1 MPDDFERHWMSA
13 ENAVS
18 FIMLYFSAQNNV
30 RLIHTPLLSAGEM
43 PRTGQ
48 TEQRA
53 GVCVNRHFETHP
65 QAGRDPGSENT
76 WIKAQLTFDII
87 NQL

>member
-43 PRTGQ
+43 PR
-48 TEQRA
+48 
-53 GVCVNRHFETHP
+53 
-65 QAGRDPGSENT
+65 DPGSENT